1 MFPSTT
7 SSDAQKIR
15 PAADMFSKEF
25 FGNRIKELRKA
36 SNATQADLSSIL
48 GVTKTQ
54 ISDIEN
60 GKTTTSIERLCA
72 LADYFNVSL
81 DYLVGRSEDPTRH

>member
-1 MFPSTT
+1 MFDKKIFGSRVRSLRQQQGISQST
-7 SSDAQKIR
+7 I
-15 PAADMFSKEF
+15 
-25 FGNRIKELRKA
+25 
-36 SNATQADLSSIL
+36 ATYL

-60 GKTTTSIERLCA
+60 GKIATTIEKLYA

-81 DYLVGRSEDPTRH
+81 DYLVGRSDDPARH